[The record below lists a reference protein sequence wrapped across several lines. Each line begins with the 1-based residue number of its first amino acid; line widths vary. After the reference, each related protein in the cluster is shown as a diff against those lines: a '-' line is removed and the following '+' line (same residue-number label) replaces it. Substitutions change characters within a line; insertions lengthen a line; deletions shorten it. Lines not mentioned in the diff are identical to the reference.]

1 MWFSRT
7 LHYLHC
13 TFRSVLCFFLLK
25 ELSLCEFH
33 CSVHE
38 IGWHDFFW
46 QVFVVSLRVFFPCV
60 HLTQLLIFV
69 QHFICIPFIHYLSIV
84 GN

>member
-1 MWFSRT
+1 MFSCGFSD
-7 LHYLHC
+7 LGGCGFPEHCIYC

-38 IGWHDFFW
+38 IGWHYFIFFGW
-46 QVFVVSLRVFFPCV
+46 C
-60 HLTQLLIFV
+60 LLF
-69 QHFICIPFIHYLSIV
+69 L
-84 GN
+84 